1 MPTPRLPAA
10 SLRPQIRLPARRVLP
25 RASNYLICHA
35 LSSIRVAILRAESNF
50 LPALREAGTPDVGS
64 VDREVPCHQTVFED
78 APAPVTPSPLLG
90 EHTTEVFGEWLDLS
104 AGDVATLRGEGVV

>member
-1 MPTPRLPAA
+1 MMNHITETDQCEMPTPRLPAA

-50 LPALREAGTPDVGS
+50 LPALREAGVADAGS
-64 VDREVPCHQTVFED
+64 VDPSERRVAHADLPGALRRGSGAGRAVA
-78 APAPVTPSPLLG
+78 APGRA
-90 EHTTEVFGEWLDLS
+90 H
-104 AGDVATLRGEGVV
+104 